1 MRTLLSSAIVLLLAC
16 SSSMQ
21 SGSDVAGIS
30 LTVAPAPATAGD
42 SITLTLDNGTDGQV
56 GYNLCASSLERQS
69 ASGWEVVPSD
79 VACTM
84 ELRTLEAGSEVEYRT
99 LLPAGLAEGQYRY
112 RTNVEITS
120 TSAYRSVTSNAF
132 RVNTG
137 SD

>member
-1 MRTLLSSAIVLLLAC
+1 MRTLLSSALVLLLAC

-21 SGSDVAGIS
+21 SGPDVAGIS

-42 SITLTLDNGTDGQV
+42 SVTLTLDNGTDGQV